1 MELGHIVFSCTKWF
15 TQLARKYKVSWNPW
29 ASFAW
34 RRGCWWRIFANFSS
48 EGWRCEW
55 SSPVFFLAAHK
66 QGYRITTLHMG
77 NGWATCNPVYVQ
89 LFFAGWWLC
98 YFVRFFSLWA
108 LNHAMFF
115 WRNSGFLDSV
125 SWLFLWTRGFAPS
138 KTWLPLIKSV
148 GKKLCCVVN
157 QKQMFFFSQWL
168 CSSLRWWN
176 LVLNFFH
183 EFNPSFESYV
193 DIRVGRHWHCTNVV
207 GNLLLQ
213 TKNLSPLWS
222 GPNLAKWHLTW
233 S

>member
-89 LFFAGWWLC
+89 LFFLRDDGYAILC
-98 YFVRFFSLWA
+98 VFFLCEHWI
-108 LNHAMFF
+108 MQCFF
-115 WRNSGFLDSV
+115 GGIQVFLTQCLDFFFEPAV
-125 SWLFLWTRGFAPS
+125 
-138 KTWLPLIKSV
+138 LPLQNMVTTYQV
-148 GKKLCCVVN
+148 GWKKTVLCCQSKADV
-157 QKQMFFFSQWL
+157 FFQSMAMQFS
-168 CSSLRWWN
+168 
-176 LVLNFFH
+176 
-183 EFNPSFESYV
+183 
-193 DIRVGRHWHCTNVV
+193 
-207 GNLLLQ
+207 
-213 TKNLSPLWS
+213 
-222 GPNLAKWHLTW
+222 
-233 S
+233 